1 MSAHDSPSL
10 STVPGSRWWRV
21 DFHTHTPHSTD
32 YRNRAVTS
40 RDWLVAHMR
49 AGIDV
54 VCVTDHNG
62 GGFINDLKAEYSRIL
77 AESIAGTITDFRPLV
92 IFPGV
97 ELTTAED
104 IHLLAI
110 FGPDKDGSAISSLL
124 GEVGIQGRQE
134 GDAAL
139 QLRDGIKTILEN
151 AGKGAFDCIF
161 IPAHVNGPKGLITD
175 GNARAKL
182 EVLAHTAIYA
192 LECSWNTNF
201 DWAAEIDPVSDSQNK
216 VFSTVY
222 GSDSH
227 DLSEIGRRS
236 TWVRMEAP
244 TLDGLRIALMDGDGV
259 VAEYNPS
266 SSMPGPPDH
275 LWIEEILLTK
285 AKHLDPTTPLRISL
299 NPGLNTVIG
308 GRGSGKSTILE
319 LVRKATYRSDDLG
332 SDGET
337 DLRVQH
343 DSLVEEALNERPD
356 AEIQVTYVRRGQKS
370 RFVLKGSASPLVP
383 ELHSHDPAAGWTQS
397 NLPHYEWRGLY
408 PLRIYSQKELYG
420 FRKGTAKL
428 LAEIDAD
435 PSIGRATWQD
445 EFDNLFNAVL
455 QHSIK
460 ETELKLEQGK
470 LPGLLARREDL
481 AQQLSAL
488 ESAGQKEV
496 LQAFN
501 LRRTQQAE
509 ITRWDDPVQKLVR
522 EIDDLANKLSVSS
535 LRLSRLPGSVDE
547 VPEVELET
555 AAETVRKAFEAA
567 KAALEGI
574 GITLTEAKEKWNED
588 RRNSKWSKALEEAR
602 RAYEALAA
610 LVTPEQAANPGIY
623 GQLVQQLESIDSQL
637 NAYREQERQLVETT
651 RDKELKHADLEKHRE
666 KISEKREQFL
676 QRVFAD
682 RSDIKISLVRFGDKD
697 DAKRR
702 LREVLQ
708 RLDSSPE
715 LEELVEKLYSQTVT
729 TERLRTFKQALEEAA
744 AIADRHESFEGVV
757 LGKALC
763 SHLSKRTTEDWVRLK
778 TWFPSD
784 NLKIKVSR
792 DGETAP
798 NVDLGRASPGQ
809 VATAVLAFLLAYG
822 DQPLIL
828 DQPED
833 DLDNEM
839 IFKIIVNELRRNK
852 RRRQVILVTHNPNL
866 VVNANADMIFP
877 LNSSQGPTR
886 LPHSGTLQQPE
897 VRNLVCALMEGGKR
911 ALVQRFRRMV

>member
-1 MSAHDSPSL
+1 MSAHASPSL
-10 STVPGSRWWRV
+10 SAVPGSRWWRV
-21 DFHTHTPHSTD
+21 DFHSHTPHSTD
-32 YRNRAVTS
+32 YGNQTVMP
-40 RDWLVAHMR
+40 RDWLLAYMR
-49 AGIDV
+49 SGIDV

-62 GGFINDLKAEYSRIL
+62 GGFINDLKAEYSQMQ
-77 AESIAGTITDFRPLV
+77 AEAIAGTITDFRPLV
-92 IFPGV
+92 LFPGV

-110 FGPDKDGSAISSLL
+110 FGPDKDGSAVSSLL
-124 GEVGIQGRQE
+124 GEVGIQGHPE
-134 GDAAL
+134 GDAAF
-139 QLRDGIKTILEN
+139 QLRDSIKTILEN

-161 IPAHVNGPKGLITD
+161 IPAHVNGQKGLIRN
-175 GNARAKL
+175 GNARTKA

-192 LECSWNTNF
+192 LECSWNANF
-201 DWAAEIDPVSDSQNK
+201 DWIAEIDPVSDSQNK

-236 TWVRMEAP
+236 TWVRMEAA
-244 TLDGLRIALMDGDGV
+244 TLDGLRIALMDGDGA
-259 VAEYNPS
+259 VAEYNTG

-275 LWIEEILLTK
+275 LWIEEIALTK
-285 AKHLDPTTPLRISL
+285 AKHLDPKTPLRITL
-299 NPGLNTVIG
+299 NPGLNTIIG

-319 LVRKATYRSDDLG
+319 LVRKAAYRSDDLG
-332 SDGET
+332 GDGES
-337 DLRVQH
+337 DLRIQH
-343 DSLVEEALNERPD
+343 DNLVAEALEGRPD
-356 AEIQVTYVRRGQKS
+356 AEIQVTYVRRGQKA

-383 ELHSHDPAAGWTQS
+383 ELHSNDPVRGWSQS

-428 LAEIDAD
+428 LAEIYAD

-445 EFDNLFNAVL
+445 EFDNLFNSVL

-460 ETELKLEQGK
+460 ESELKLEQGK
-470 LPGLLARREDL
+470 LPGLQARREDL

-488 ESAGQKEV
+488 EAAGQKEV

-509 ITRWDDPVQKLVR
+509 ITRWDDPIQKLVR
-522 EIDDLANKLSVSS
+522 EIDELAKKLSISS
-535 LRLSRLPGSVDE
+535 LRLSRLPGATDE
-547 VPEVELET
+547 TPEAELEG
-555 AAETVRKAFEAA
+555 AAETLRTAFETA
-567 KAALEGI
+567 KASIEGI
-574 GITLTEAKEKWNED
+574 GKTLCEAKDNWNDE
-588 RRNSKWSKALEEAR
+588 RRNSKWSQALDQAK

-610 LVTPEQAANPGIY
+610 LVSPEQAANPGIY

-637 NAYREQERQLVETT
+637 STYREQEKQLNDTT
-651 RDKELKHADLEKHRE
+651 REKELSLTKLEEHRA

-676 QRVFAD
+676 QRVFAG
-682 RSDIKISLVRFGDKD
+682 RNDIKISLVRFGEKD
-697 DAKRR
+697 EAKKSLRDVLQRTEASPELDQMVDRLYSTTITVSR
-702 LREVLQ
+702 LRE
-708 RLDSSPE
+708 
-715 LEELVEKLYSQTVT
+715 
-729 TERLRTFKQALEEAA
+729 FKQALMDAGVK
-744 AIADRHESFEGVV
+744 ADRHESFEGVV
-757 LGKALC
+757 LNKPLC

-784 NLKIKVSR
+784 NLKIKISR

-798 NVDLGRASPGQ
+798 DVDLGRASPGQ
-809 VATAVLAFLLAYG
+809 VATAVLTFLLAYG
-822 DQPLIL
+822 EQPLIL

-852 RRRQVILVTHNPNL
+852 RRRQVVLVTHNPNL

-886 LPHSGTLQQPE
+886 LPHSGTLQQPN
-897 VRNLVCALMEGGKR
+897 VRDLVCAVMEGGKR